1 VPDIRYVILS
11 DLHFGAE
18 NSVLT
23 RLLPSDVQVD
33 LSAPGN
39 VMKALVECL
48 RTVVEANAPRHPPTL
63 ILNGDVLELALADDH
78 VAATVFEQFVELTF
92 SRSDR
97 MFAKTAYFVPGNHD
111 HHLWESA
118 RERHYAQYVRSVPVG
133 EPLQPAWHSTRLLQT
148 LHDDRSVAAELLTA
162 LAHRASEQSDMDL
175 QTVYPN
181 LGFVSDDGRRAVVV
195 HHGHYVE
202 SMYTLMSTLNLLM
215 FEDALPEEA
224 WEWESENFAWIDFFW
239 STLGRSGDVGKNVA
253 LAYDALRSSEA
264 TERLIDNLASGLAEQ
279 LPTGRLRRRAV
290 AKAARIVLN
299 HAATRAAAAERRHPA
314 AILSADAEEGL
325 RRYVEGPVFRQLRRE
340 CNGEVP
346 GELTFI
352 FGHTHKPFAEP
363 RSFSGFT
370 EPVKVFN
377 TGGWVV
383 DDLKP
388 MPLHGAAVV
397 LVDEHLDAVLLTMYT
412 QHDNPG
418 DYRVTVTTADGTESD
433 LSREIAALLDPAR
446 DPWRGFAVATADAV
460 AERNRDLET
469 IIKRAAVP
477 IR

>member
-1 VPDIRYVILS
+1 
-11 DLHFGAE
+11 
-18 NSVLT
+18 
-23 RLLPSDVQVD
+23 
-33 LSAPGN
+33 
-39 VMKALVECL
+39 
-48 RTVVEANAPRHPPTL
+48 
-63 ILNGDVLELALADDH
+63 
-78 VAATVFEQFVELTF
+78 
-92 SRSDR
+92 
-97 MFAKTAYFVPGNHD
+97 
-111 HHLWESA
+111 
-118 RERHYAQYVRSVPVG
+118 
-133 EPLQPAWHSTRLLQT
+133 

>member
-23 RLLPSDVQVD
+23 RLLPGDVRVD

-48 RTVVEANAPRHPPTL
+48 RAVVDANAPSDRPTL

-92 SRSDR
+92 SRSDP
-97 MFAKTAYFVPGNHD
+97 MFAQTAYFVPGNHD

-118 RERHYAQYVRSVPVG
+118 RERHYAQYVRSVPIG
-133 EPLQPAWHSTRLLQT
+133 DPLQPAWHSTRLRV
-148 LHDDRSVAAELLTA
+148 LHDDQPLAAELLTA
-162 LAHRASEQSDMDL
+162 LAHRAGPSCDMEL

-181 LGFVSDDGRRAVVV
+181 LGFVSHDGRRAVVI

-202 SMYTLMSTLNLLM
+202 SMYTLMSTLNLMM
-215 FEDALPEEA
+215 FEDALPEEV

-253 LAYDALRSSEA
+253 LAYDALRSSAA
-264 TERLIDNLASGLAEQ
+264 TERLIDNLSQGLAEQ

-290 AKAARIVLN
+290 ARAARIVLN